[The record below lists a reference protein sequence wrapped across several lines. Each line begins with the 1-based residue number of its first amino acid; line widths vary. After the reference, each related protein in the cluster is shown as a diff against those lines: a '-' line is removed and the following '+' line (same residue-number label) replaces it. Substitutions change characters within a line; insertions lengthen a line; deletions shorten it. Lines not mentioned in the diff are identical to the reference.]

1 VRRKHDT
8 QTTTEGPT
16 RTRRWLRR
24 LGRGALVV
32 AFAGAVAGGW
42 VYHSARAQMDET
54 LLGLGEHMMIYEH
67 AAHQDA
73 PRDLVVNGQTIKLSS
88 GTTTRSMDDVLD
100 FFEARCAEADGD
112 VALQMAQLSAD
123 FPDVSDAPPPSSL
136 PTLREQGG
144 RNGYVAC
151 FDMGDASIEV
161 TEVLRRI
168 RAYNR
173 TGDVAEIGDMRY
185 VFVERTERGAHFVA
199 LWTEGE
205 FNVRRMFPPEG
216 DAPGQDVEGVTR
228 PPRAR
233 RMLTG
238 FERGQPHSMTV
249 YHSRLDEA
257 GLEAFYR
264 RALPERGWTLLAR
277 PEDLPVD
284 TPPTL
289 VAERDERMVTLV
301 FLPNEQGG
309 GASAAVFDAR

>member
-1 VRRKHDT
+1 VRRKDD
-8 QTTTEGPT
+8 QTRSNEPP
-16 RTRRWLRR
+16 RRWLRGLLR
-24 LGRGALVV
+24 AGLVLTFV
-32 AFAGAVAGGW
+32 GVVAGGG

-54 LLGLGEHMMIYEH
+54 FFGLGEHMMLYEY

-73 PRDLVVNGQTIKLSS
+73 PRDLVINGQTIKLSS
-88 GTTTRSMDDVLD
+88 GTTTRSMGEVLD
-100 FFEARCAEADGD
+100 FFEARCADSDGEI
-112 VALQMAQLSAD
+112 ALQMAQLAAD
-123 FPDVSDAPPPSSL
+123 HPEVTDEVAPSDL
-136 PTLREQGG
+136 PTLREQGA
-144 RNGYVAC
+144 RTGYVAC

-185 VFVERTERGAHFVA
+185 VFAERTEQGAHFVA

-205 FNVRRMFPPEG
+205 FNVRRMFPAEG
-216 DAPGQDVEGVTR
+216 DAPGLDVEGVTR
-228 PPRAR
+228 PPRSR

-257 GLEAFYR
+257 GLESFYR
-264 RALPERGWTLLAR
+264 RELVEHGWTLMAR
-277 PEDLPVD
+277 PEDLPTD

-289 VAERDERMVTLV
+289 IAERDDRMVTLV
-301 FLPNEQGG
+301 FLPNEQEG